1 MSLRARFFFTAA
13 AAALAISIDYS
24 AMTTSAIDDDF
35 FCIHCDFFFM
45 SCLRFHFHN

>member
-35 FCIHCDFFFM
+35 FLH
-45 SCLRFHFHN
+45 SL